1 MKINIFAIILI
12 VLLVFLVLKLYHDS
26 ELFQLRCIISDVDG
40 NEYCVRDRTKLN
52 EAADLLAT
60 TTTKCSKLVAM
71 MAENKPDQDITK
83 RLKEGFN
90 PKKIRETLPTSSHTA
105 YSENKGEKIAFCLT
119 KRKDSNE
126 NKLID
131 PNTLMF
137 VALHELAHVATLSVG
152 HTPEFW
158 KNFKIILENAVE
170 YGLYE
175 PIDYKKKPTGYCG
188 MTISDSPFYDY

>member
-12 VLLVFLVLKLYHDS
+12 VLSVFLVLKLYHDS

-119 KRKDSNE
+119 
-126 NKLID
+126 
-131 PNTLMF
+131 
-137 VALHELAHVATLSVG
+137 
-152 HTPEFW
+152 
-158 KNFKIILENAVE
+158 
-170 YGLYE
+170 
-175 PIDYKKKPTGYCG
+175 
-188 MTISDSPFYDY
+188 